1 MFGQAK
7 GKADKSSRI
16 TMILAVL
23 FLFGALLAGYWGL
36 VLSRTADEPA
46 PVAATPTTAPAQA
59 VIAEDALGTRQP
71 VRVLR
76 RDVAAYTPL
85 TAEDVSVEQLQVAPS
100 GSLQRPEQV
109 LGRSSWR
116 ALAAGTWL
124 EESSFEAGGPLA
136 RMIHPGERALAVA
149 VDEVVGA
156 AGQLRPGDYVDV
168 LLYLREEN
176 ANPQASAQ
184 VAVPALRL
192 LSVGEQLGLGSD
204 GKPVE
209 AAVDAKT
216 AQEQRRVMART
227 VVLAV
232 PEALASRLLLAAQ
245 AGSLRLAVRSAQEQ
259 RLARYWADPHGAAP
273 ALESANRDLFRFS
286 QLAMAPA
293 GATPVSA
300 APQHAMQIIRGPQA
314 APPTP

>member
-1 MFGQAK
+1 M
-7 GKADKSSRI
+7 SSRI

-36 VLSRTADEPA
+36 VLSRTADQPAPAAAAPAPA
-46 PVAATPTTAPAQA
+46 PVGADP
-59 VIAEDALGTRQP
+59 DSGALRQP
-71 VRVLR
+71 VLVLR

-85 TAEDVSVEQLQVAPS
+85 TAEDVGVEQLQVAPA
-100 GSLQRPEQV
+100 GSLQRPAQV

-124 EESSFEAGGPLA
+124 EESSFEEGGPLA
-136 RMIHPGERALAVA
+136 RMIQPGERALAVA

-209 AAVDAKT
+209 AALDAKT
-216 AQEQRRVMART
+216 AQQQRSVMART

-232 PEALASRLLLAAQ
+232 PQALTSRLLLAAQ

-259 RLARYWADPHGAAP
+259 RLARYWADPQAAAP
-273 ALESANRDLFRFS
+273 ALQSANRDLFRFS
-286 QLAMAPA
+286 QLALSPA
-293 GATPVSA
+293 GAAPVSA
-300 APQHAMQIIRGPQA
+300 APQAAMQIIRGPQA